1 MTRDKDSDRLKQT
14 NNNDR
19 ESRQSNLYLQ
29 CPSLIKQMV
38 HGGPPGEG
46 TNEALNLLLK
56 RPWSTVVSL
65 APMDKQVN
73 NIKYCLIT

>member
-1 MTRDKDSDRLKQT
+1 
-14 NNNDR
+14 
-19 ESRQSNLYLQ
+19 
-29 CPSLIKQMV
+29 MV

-56 RPWSTVVSL
+56 RPWSTVVGL

-73 NIKYCLIT
+73 NIKYCLVT